1 MRIIPDKIK
10 EIAANE
16 GCNHVESVGTLDN
29 KKVYSIHESRED
41 SLNGTT
47 GFPRL
52 IVWDG
57 KDYITI
63 TGTESLDILEQFDL

>member
-1 MRIIPDKIK
+1 MEQIPNIIK

-16 GCNHVESVGTLDN
+16 GCNHVEFVGTLDN

-52 IVWDG
+52 IVWNG
-57 KDYITI
+57 KDYTTI
-63 TGTESLDILEQFDL
+63 TGMESLDILEQFDL